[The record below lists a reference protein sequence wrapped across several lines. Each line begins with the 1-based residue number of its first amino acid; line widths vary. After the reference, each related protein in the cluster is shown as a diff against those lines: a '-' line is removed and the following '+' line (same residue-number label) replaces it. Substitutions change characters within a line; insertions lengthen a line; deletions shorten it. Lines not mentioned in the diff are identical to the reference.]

1 MQLLKPSSPWYA
13 VMPLLLEASA
23 NSVHSMQ
30 QCAQL
35 ATYAVLVCCLA
46 LQVVVMDS
54 ILVHLHHDSAT
65 VSQNLCRHHS
75 STIVCCEATRALLA
89 LMKVRFDIIIELS
102 SIVCDADRVHASKR
116 WT

>member
-1 MQLLKPSSPWYA
+1 MQLLKPFNRWYV
-13 VMPLLLEASA
+13 VMPLLLEASG

-46 LQVVVMDS
+46 LQVVAMDS
-54 ILVHLHHDSAT
+54 LVVHLHHDIAT

-75 STIVCCEATRALLA
+75 SNIVCCEATCTLPA